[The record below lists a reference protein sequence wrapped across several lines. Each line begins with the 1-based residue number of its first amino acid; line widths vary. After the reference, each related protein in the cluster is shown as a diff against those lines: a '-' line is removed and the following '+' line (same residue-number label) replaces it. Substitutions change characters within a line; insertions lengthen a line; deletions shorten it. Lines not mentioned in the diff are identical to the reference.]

1 MRRIL
6 VGAVLTLSLFTAA
19 GAASN
24 GASASSRRW
33 AIVNFSDPVL
43 VHRNLLMGLYL
54 IVHDDARMA
63 RGEPCTSIYR
73 FDPARGPRA
82 VEVEF
87 MCVPHQ
93 SAVCDK
99 TTVSVRRNA
108 ATSFNELTEYQFA
121 GDSEVH
127 GIPAR

>member
-1 MRRIL
+1 MRRML

-43 VHRNLLMGLYL
+43 LHRNLLMGMYL
-54 IVHDDARMA
+54 IVHDDERMA

-73 FDPARGPRA
+73 FDPARGPKK

-87 MCVPHQ
+87 MCQPHQ
-93 SAVCDK
+93 RAVCDK
-99 TTVSVRRNA
+99 TTLSLRRSA
-108 ATSFNELTEYQFA
+108 ATGFTEVTEYQFA

-127 GIPAR
+127 GIPAQ